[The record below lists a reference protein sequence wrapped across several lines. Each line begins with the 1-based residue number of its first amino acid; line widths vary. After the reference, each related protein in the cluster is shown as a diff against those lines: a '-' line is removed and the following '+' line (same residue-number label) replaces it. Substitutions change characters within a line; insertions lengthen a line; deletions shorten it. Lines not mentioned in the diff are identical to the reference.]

1 MVCFRSFFNQ
11 PPGLEDKTNPH
22 ASPSKKWYRVAI
34 LVGSTVTVLLGG
46 LGVCGLLQTY
56 GLVNFSHALPGLA
69 HAIGTIG
76 HSSAFWSMAFGGIG
90 IGGYLIG
97 WGIYKLKFTTPALKS
112 NIIPQPA
119 TMAPIAHVQSVA
131 PPPSASNTTAPS
143 KPKGPQGPPRSYRRT
158 LRATTSST
166 ASASPPPQP
175 LAQAAN
181 PPVLATTSAPFKPTL
196 RTAASSRSSPLSASK
211 ASAAAAPAIRTQPP
225 SIQEAFTTHNFT
237 LSFRT
242 EDQIGCINELLKP
255 GQYAVLHYFNADL
268 DTYRILVRRPPVRP
282 DHPLPLL
289 ESTSEMT
296 IMSARIAQE
305 REFYKK
311 KQGWI
316 STPPQ
321 TRYLS
326 LTELNTF
333 TQKFQQELAAAS
345 YTEITITE
353 KQEPYSI
360 SLERFLR

>member
-11 PPGLEDKTNPH
+11 PPGFEDKTNPH

-119 TMAPIAHVQSVA
+119 TIAPIAHVQSAA

-143 KPKGPQGPPRSYRRT
+143 KPKGPQGPLRSYRRT
-158 LRATTSST
+158 ST
-166 ASASPPPQP
+166 ASASPPPQL

-211 ASAAAAPAIRTQPP
+211 ASAAAAPAIRTQLP

-242 EDQIGCINELLKP
+242 EDQIERINELLKP

-268 DTYRILVRRPPVRP
+268 DTYRILVRRPPSRP
-282 DHPLPLL
+282 NHPLPLL
-289 ESTSEMT
+289 ESTNEMT
-296 IMSARIAQE
+296 IMPEKTKQE
-305 REFYKK
+305 QKFYRDKRELF
-311 KQGWI
+311 
-316 STPPQ
+316 SVPPQ

-333 TQKFQQELAAAS
+333 TQKFQQELAAAG